1 MMPRTPAHRR
11 VVAALALL
19 AAAGCGGRLHPTPG
33 GVAADPPLALRPCVL
48 PGVAG
53 EAACGV
59 DSVWEDRSARR
70 GRRIGLRVVV
80 LRARD
85 GAPARDPIVVLAGG
99 PGQGA
104 ATMAPMLARE
114 LDGLRARRDL
124 VLVDQRGTGASNPLT
139 CDGGLAVL
147 ADTTGVAARA
157 CAAALAPR
165 ADVRHYTTAA
175 AVEDLDEV
183 RAALGY
189 ARINLLGV
197 SYGTRV
203 AQVYLRRHPDRVR
216 SVTLRAVAPLGFN
229 IPRDG
234 GRAAQA
240 ALARLVTDC
249 AADAAC
255 ATAFP
260 RLATDLA
267 RVRAHAADAPTH
279 TRVATGGGDSVDV
292 LLDRTLVDQTL
303 NALLLSAAT
312 RQQLPLLLHRA
323 SADGLAA
330 LAPVA
335 AQVRAAV
342 YGQLPAGMYLSI
354 VCTEDAPALRATDRA
369 ASADTFLAAA
379 AGIAGVC
386 RGWPHLAPPPDAD
399 ARAVWPG
406 PALLV
411 SGDADPATVAE
422 GAEGLA
428 RSWPGARHV
437 VLPATAHGPMFPGC
451 ARDLVVAFVERATGA
466 ALDAS
471 CVRALAWPP
480 FATRTAGR

>member
-1 MMPRTPAHRR
+1 
-11 VVAALALL
+11 VFAAFAVL
-19 AAAGCGGRLHPTPG
+19 AAAGCGGRLHPAPH
-33 GVAADPPLALRPCVL
+33 GVAADAPGALRSCVL
-48 PGVAG
+48 PGVSG
-53 EAACGV
+53 EVACGV
-59 DSVWEDRSARR
+59 VPVWEDRSARR
-70 GRRIGLRVVV
+70 GRRIELRVVV

-85 GAPARDPIVVLAGG
+85 AAPAPDPVVVLAGG

-104 ATMAPMLARE
+104 AAMAPMLARE
-114 LDGLRARRDL
+114 LDGLRLRRDL

-139 CDGGLAVL
+139 CDGGFAVL
-147 ADTTGVAARA
+147 ADTTGSAARA

-165 ADVRHYTTAA
+165 ADVRHYATAA

-189 ARINLLGV
+189 ARVNLLGV

-234 GRAAQA
+234 ERAAHA

-249 AADAAC
+249 AADGAC
-255 ATAFP
+255 AAAFP
-260 RLATDLA
+260 RPRRRPRA
-267 RVRAHAADAPTH
+267 RARARRPRAAR
-279 TRVATGGGDSVDV
+279 TRVATGRGDSVDV

>member
-1 MMPRTPAHRR
+1 
-11 VVAALALL
+11 VFAAFAVL
-19 AAAGCGGRLHPTPG
+19 AAAGCGGRLHPAPH
-33 GVAADPPLALRPCVL
+33 GVAADAPGALRSCVL
-48 PGVAG
+48 PGVSG
-53 EAACGV
+53 EVACGV
-59 DSVWEDRSARR
+59 VPVWEDRSARR
-70 GRRIGLRVVV
+70 GRRIELRVVV

-85 GAPARDPIVVLAGG
+85 AAPAPDPVVVLAGG

-104 ATMAPMLARE
+104 AAMAPMLARE
-114 LDGLRARRDL
+114 LDGLRLRRDL

-139 CDGGLAVL
+139 CDGGFAVL
-147 ADTTGVAARA
+147 ADTTGSAARA

-165 ADVRHYTTAA
+165 ADVRHYATAA
-175 AVEDLDEV
+175 AVEDLEEV

-189 ARINLLGV
+189 ARVNLLGV

-234 GRAAQA
+234 ERAAHA

-249 AADAAC
+249 AADGAC
-255 ATAFP
+255 AAAFP
-260 RLATDLA
+260 RLADDLA
-267 RVRAHAADAPTH
+267 RVRAHATHAPAR
-279 TRVATGGGDSVDV
+279 TRVATGRGDSADV

-323 SADGLAA
+323 AVDGPAA

-342 YGQLPAGMYLSI
+342 YGQLPAGMYLSV
-354 VCTEDAPALRATDRA
+354 VCTEDAPALRAEDRA
-369 ASADTFLAAA
+369 ASANTFLGAA

-386 RGWPHLAPPPDAD
+386 RGWPHDAPPRDVD
-399 ARAVWPG
+399 ARADWPG

-411 SGDADPATVAE
+411 SGDADPATTPDAAE
-422 GAEGLA
+422 RLA
-428 RSWPGARHV
+428 RRWPGARHV
-437 VLPATAHGPMFPGC
+437 VLPATAHGPTFPGC
-451 ARDLVVAFVERATGA
+451 ARDLVVTFVERAGGA
-466 ALDAS
+466 GLDAS
-471 CVRALAWPP
+471 CVRALAWPA
-480 FATRTAGR
+480 FATRPAHR